1 MYLLIT
7 LVIIM
12 GTAKCHKT
20 MSDSEL
26 IKLPNHPIPN
36 FMHQEEEQ
44 QQLETLS
51 YLSVFYKVFME
62 PRKCLVSKTS
72 GKMWFDTAYTTH
84 IITERNRKI

>member
-44 QQLETLS
+44 QQLETLFLIIS
-51 YLSVFYKVFME
+51 VSFLSSFHGAK
-62 PRKCLVSKTS
+62 
-72 GKMWFDTAYTTH
+72 KMPGEQNFWK
-84 IITERNRKI
+84 NVV